1 MKLLYI
7 TDAGAETQAL
17 QLAQMAQLAGH
28 RVSVLTQ
35 GGVKRGAA
43 VIGTVPVHAQ
53 ARPEPV
59 EIERILDGE
68 RPDTLHLVR
77 VSGAAAW
84 LSAARA
90 RALPVAVT
98 LCAGDELPDG
108 IDGAVLVAAMDEA
121 SRLDIMKK
129 RHIPLRLI
137 PHGQI
142 SIEEETFA
150 YLAALLKAMER

>member
-43 VIGTVPVHAQ
+43 VIGTMPVHRQ
-53 ARPEPV
+53 ARPEPA
-59 EIERILDGE
+59 EIERVLDGE
-68 RPDTLHLVR
+68 HPDALHLVR

-90 RALPVAVT
+90 RASAPSCT
-98 LCAGDELPDG
+98 P
-108 IDGAVLVAAMDEA
+108 
-121 SRLDIMKK
+121 
-129 RHIPLRLI
+129 
-137 PHGQI
+137 
-142 SIEEETFA
+142 
-150 YLAALLKAMER
+150 

>member
-28 RVSVLTQ
+28 RVSVLMQ

-43 VIGTVPVHAQ
+43 VIGTVPVHTQ

-68 RPDTLHLVR
+68 RPDALHLVR
-77 VSGAAAW
+77 VSGATAW
-84 LSAARA
+84 LSAA

-98 LCAGDELPDG
+98 LCAGDEVPDG
-108 IDGAVLVAAMDEA
+108 IDGAALVAAMDEA

>member
-7 TDAGAETQAL
+7 ADAGAETQAL

-28 RVSVLTQ
+28 RVGVLTQ
-35 GGVKRGAA
+35 GGAKRGAA
-43 VIGTVPVHAQ
+43 VIGTVPVHRQ
-53 ARPEPV
+53 ARPEPA
-59 EIERILDGE
+59 EIERILDRE
-68 RPDTLHLVR
+68 RPDALHLVR

-90 RALPVAVT
+90 RALPVVVT
-98 LCAGDELPDG
+98 LGAGDEVPDG
-108 IDGAVLVAAMDEA
+108 IDGAALAAAVDEA

-150 YLAALLKAMER
+150 YLAALLKAKER

>member
-28 RVSVLTQ
+28 RVSVLMQ

-43 VIGTVPVHAQ
+43 VIGTVPVHTQ

-68 RPDTLHLVR
+68 RPDALHLVR
-77 VSGAAAW
+77 VSGATAW
-84 LSAARA
+84 LSAA

-98 LCAGDELPDG
+98 LCAGDEVPDG
-108 IDGAVLVAAMDEA
+108 IDGAALVAAMDEA

-150 YLAALLKAMER
+150 YLAALLKARER

>member
-28 RVSVLTQ
+28 RVIVLMQ

-43 VIGTVPVHAQ
+43 VIGTVPVHTQ

-68 RPDTLHLVR
+68 RPDALHLVR
-77 VSGAAAW
+77 VSGATAW
-84 LSAARA
+84 LSAA

-98 LCAGDELPDG
+98 LCAGDEVPDG
-108 IDGAVLVAAMDEA
+108 IDGAALVAAMDEA